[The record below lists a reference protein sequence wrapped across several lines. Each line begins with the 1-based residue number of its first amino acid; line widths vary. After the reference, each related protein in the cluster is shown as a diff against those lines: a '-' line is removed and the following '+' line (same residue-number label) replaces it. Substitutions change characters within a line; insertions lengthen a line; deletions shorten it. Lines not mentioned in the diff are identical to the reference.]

1 MLGWFDSK
9 QAEEFGNVLGQY
21 LIDRMSTDKKLS
33 ASKFAAKTESVLL
46 RMELQVRSFKQ
57 KEKLN
62 FYKTAKLVNA
72 FRWKLKDAGYDEAF
86 IEKLVEWL
94 LSHT

>member
-9 QAEEFGNVLGQY
+9 QAEEFGTSLGQY
-21 LIDRMSTDKKLS
+21 LIEKMPTDKQLS
-33 ASKFAAKTESVLL
+33 QSKFAAKTESLL
-46 RMELQVRSFKQ
+46 LKMELHVRSFKQ

-72 FRWKLKDAGYDEAF
+72 FRWKLKDAGYEEAF
-86 IEKLVEWL
+86 TEKLVEWL
-94 LSHT
+94 ISHT